1 MFRALLFAL
10 LLSPTAHAGLILP
23 GDPDSMASV
32 WSVHHSQRNFRIG
45 EVIDVDGAFG
55 YSTDFGVSNTWA
67 ALESPHCAFIHVGCS
82 PMNWSALVVEFY
94 SPVDTVSVNTFFLSD
109 GAGLWLYDSE
119 FNLVGSCASIW
130 QYASTSCYSG
140 GAADIWDLTASG
152 DGVRYAVMGGISN
165 GARFYSVSYSVPE
178 PGTLALLGVG
188 LLGIAVRR
196 RRVQVSAQAR

>member
-1 MFRALLFAL
+1 MYRIIILALFAL
-10 LLSPTAHAGLILP
+10 PVHAGLILP
-23 GDPDSMASV
+23 GQSDPMTPV
-32 WSVHHSQRNFRIG
+32 WSVHHSERNFRIG

-55 YSTDFGVSNTWA
+55 YSIDSRVSNMWA

-82 PMNWSALVVEFY
+82 PMNWSALVAEFY
-94 SPVDTVSVNTFFLSD
+94 SPVDTVSINTYFTSD

-140 GAADIWDLTASG
+140 GSDDIWDLTASG

-165 GARFYSVSYSVPE
+165 GARFHSIAYSVPE
-178 PGTLALLGVG
+178 PGTLVLFGIGLLGVA
-188 LLGIAVRR
+188 LR
-196 RRVQVSAQAR
+196 RRVIAPAQ